1 MAAVL
6 RLALA
11 VREADGKLLI
21 DDVVLDALPRF
32 AGAAAEILR
41 RAGLLDSTCDRLPGR
56 RGSLHRVGPGPRSCQ
71 TCGAWGTRR
80 RCEACRQWE
89 ASGSCEPGT
98 CQRCGHAD
106 VPLRGGRCRACLVHI
121 RAHGPAAACQSWV
134 QLWFALPGASGP
146 PGPARLSDAGRQ
158 ETVPAVSPYCI
169 DPAQL
174 ALFTMRRDWRP
185 ALDSAWLPALT
196 GAAQRLLDN
205 FSGAQPSP
213 GDEAAGRSAR
223 ALRIL
228 VAWLGAD
235 APFHEADVRA
245 LAGLRPGVQVRRVLT
260 FLAARDMLIPDPG
273 RQAEPR
279 QHAVQ
284 RLLASLPGQIGREAG
299 IWVQVVRGQGRVEHP
314 ALAYKTIRNYLD
326 YLLPVLTGWA
336 SRHASLREVTRQDI
350 LDAVDARHGP
360 VIQHRIVA
368 LRSLFRA
375 LRQERVIFRDPT
387 RGISL
392 PAPARL
398 PQPLPTD
405 RVAGLL
411 NRADGQA
418 ARLAIALVAIHAVPG
433 ADLVRI
439 QTGDLDL
446 ASGTLTIR
454 RGLQRRVIYLDE
466 VTAAL
471 ASQWLRYRHQRW
483 PGSRNPHLL
492 VSQQTAADASPV
504 GPTMIW
510 DMFEPLGVHPVRL
523 RQDRILD
530 EARHTADPV
539 HLVRVFGITESTAIN
554 YVHAAHPGRQ
564 SVIPR

>member
-1 MAAVL
+1 
-6 RLALA
+6 
-11 VREADGKLLI
+11 
-21 DDVVLDALPRF
+21 
-32 AGAAAEILR
+32 
-41 RAGLLDSTCDRLPGR
+41 
-56 RGSLHRVGPGPRSCQ
+56 
-71 TCGAWGTRR
+71 
-80 RCEACRQWE
+80 
-89 ASGSCEPGT
+89 
-98 CQRCGHAD
+98 
-106 VPLRGGRCRACLVHI
+106 
-121 RAHGPAAACQSWV
+121 
-134 QLWFALPGASGP
+134 
-146 PGPARLSDAGRQ
+146 
-158 ETVPAVSPYCI
+158 
-169 DPAQL
+169 
-174 ALFTMRRDWRP
+174 
-185 ALDSAWLPALT
+185 
-196 GAAQRLLDN
+196 
-205 FSGAQPSP
+205 
-213 GDEAAGRSAR
+213 
-223 ALRIL
+223 
-228 VAWLGAD
+228 
-235 APFHEADVRA
+235 
-245 LAGLRPGVQVRRVLT
+245 
-260 FLAARDMLIPDPG
+260 
-273 RQAEPR
+273 
-279 QHAVQ
+279 
-284 RLLASLPGQIGREAG
+284 
-299 IWVQVVRGQGRVEHP
+299 
-314 ALAYKTIRNYLD
+314 
-326 YLLPVLTGWA
+326 VLTGWA
-336 SRHASLREVTRQDI
+336 SRHASLREVTRQEI

-433 ADLVRI
+433 VDLVRI

-454 RGLQRRVIYLDE
+454 RGFQRRVIYLDE